1 MNKRGF
7 TLMELVV
14 YMAMI
19 GIVVLVAGEAF
30 SNSTRFRVR
39 TQNMLKSTQEA
50 ENVASIF
57 KEDVAQM
64 GAKSAKGSGAAEG
77 GSSYG
82 DNFITNMI
90 PQLYIDAS
98 NSNDDKKDS
107 SSFFVS
113 SKKDSLMFRRM
124 RYDASGLWTSVEEI
138 AWYAKNGSLMRSCKI
153 IAKESGF
160 KLSDKSC
167 ADVGSSPEPVT
178 LIEGSLDT
186 FEVIPAR
193 PSVIRTDSIQL
204 FPPNEA
210 TEFRLVPRFGETK
223 FNRLKISDAASVED
237 EGGTEQVLYAFTS
250 NYDDEK
256 ETVKSGDPAVNQ
268 VIAIRNESAAS
279 SDDSWKQNCQNYSGS
294 FTFFPNR
301 EYEISFATPSR
312 SDASEKMLNFVPGTD
327 HLSVGF
333 RDISSGDIPKKNGN
347 RLIDDFLFYPPLTTS
362 TATGAQSMRFTVA
375 DTVKNV
381 CLAFTFV
388 NFSPLAAQGT
398 LTIKDLKVR
407 QIASASYEFDES
419 FNVENQKTAKQNVKA
434 FKLKLS
440 VKKKG
445 ETGTAEVIVPT
456 PSNGPRD

>member
-30 SNSTRFRVR
+30 SNSTKFRVR

-50 ENVASIF
+50 ENVAAIF
-57 KEDVAQM
+57 KDDVSQM
-64 GAKSAKGSGAAEG
+64 GAKSAKGTGAAES

-82 DNFITNMI
+82 DRFVKVN
-90 PQLYIDAS
+90 PKVYIDPS
-98 NSNDDKKDS
+98 NAADERKDS

-113 SKKDSLMFRRM
+113 SAKDSLLLRRM
-124 RYDASGLWTSVEEI
+124 RYDAGGKWTSVEEV
-138 AWYAKNGSLMRSCKI
+138 AWYARGSSLLRSCKI
-153 IAKESGF
+153 LEKDAGF
-160 KLSDKSC
+160 TLSDESC
-167 ADVGSSPEPVT
+167 ADVGETPEPVT
-178 LIEGSLDT
+178 LLDGSLDT
-186 FEVIPAR
+186 FEVVPAK
-193 PSVIRTDSIQL
+193 PSVIEKTDIQL

-210 TEFRLVPRFGETK
+210 STFRLVPRAGESK
-223 FNRLKISDAASVED
+223 YNRLKISDASSIED
-237 EGGTEQVLYAFTS
+237 EGGEEQVLYAFTS
-250 NYDDEK
+250 NYDTER
-256 ETVKSGDPAVNQ
+256 EAVKSGDPAVNQ
-268 VIAIRNESAAS
+268 VIAIQNESAAS
-279 SDDSWKQNCQNYSGS
+279 SDDSWKLNCRNYGGI
-294 FTFFPNR
+294 FEFYPNR

-312 SDASEKMLNFVPGTD
+312 SDESEKMLTFVPGTD

-333 RDISSGDIPKKNGN
+333 RNVSDGSIPAKNGA
-347 RLIDDFLFYPPLTTS
+347 RLIDDFLFYPPLTTT
-362 TATGAQSMRFTVA
+362 TASGAQSMRFTVA

-388 NFSPLAAQGT
+388 NFSPLSAQGT

-407 QIASASYEFDES
+407 QVASSSYEFDES
-419 FNVENQKTAKQNVKA
+419 FNAENEKSAKQDVKA
-434 FKLKLS
+434 FKLKL
-440 VKKKG
+440 VVRKKG